1 MYCPKCGSTNKVK
14 AGFIKDAQRYKCKD
28 CCCQFTRSEPKGFP
42 LRFRLTAVL
51 LYTHG
56 LSLNAI
62 AKLVGASTPAVLK
75 WVKQFAKD
83 QCEMPA
89 PGESTIVEL
98 DEMWHYIKKNTTKSG
113 SGKPLIIIADVLST
127 GNVGPAIAIHSAS
140 S

>member
-1 MYCPKCGSTNKVK
+1 MHCPKCGSVNKIK
-14 AGFIKDAQRYKCKD
+14 AGFIGEKQRYKCKD
-28 CCCQFTRSEPKGFP
+28 CPCKYTRSEPKGFP
-42 LRFRLTAVL
+42 LRVRLTAIL

-75 WVKQFAKD
+75 WVRQFAKD
-83 QCEMPA
+83 HCEMPT

-113 SGKPLIIIADVLST
+113 SGKHWITILDNLST
-127 GNVGPAIAIHSAS
+127 GSADPVIAIR
-140 S
+140 